1 MSIKVVIRKIR
12 IGEIKVMNKGIK
24 RFKEIFL
31 YSDSEP
37 NEVLIGLLHALILPV
52 AMLEMGD
59 PSNFLQ
65 IGASFVGF
73 FQLYAV
79 LYNGSLRI
87 RKIAVQLAT
96 LVAIMTV
103 VNYFMAG
110 MLKGS
115 HFGWLLILVFAIWN
129 LIRVTRESFQRG

>member
-1 MSIKVVIRKIR
+1 MK
-12 IGEIKVMNKGIK
+12 KGWI

-52 AMLEMGD
+52 AMLEMME
-59 PSNFLQ
+59 PNNLLQ
-65 IGASFVGF
+65 IGASLVGF

-79 LYNGSLRI
+79 LYNGTLRI

-96 LVAIMTV
+96 LVAVMTV

-110 MLKGS
+110 MLHGS
-115 HFGWLLILVFAIWN
+115 HFGWLLILIFAIWN
-129 LIRVTRESFQRG
+129 LIRVTREQFERGK